1 MSKECEINLSVF
13 LHSCCGPCACYT
25 TSYLMEKGYRPTL
38 FFYNPNIHPYQEY
51 QRRLEG
57 LQQLAAIR
65 DLPAI
70 VEPQYELESFL
81 GQVAADPQ
89 FGKRCE
95 TCYWIRLNKTA
106 QKAKELGFVKFST
119 TLLISPYQ
127 NRALICS
134 IGEKLAKEYGLT
146 FVDEDFRAGF
156 RQSQAM
162 AKEYGLYR
170 QGYCGCIYS
179 EKERYYKGV

>member
-1 MSKECEINLSVF
+1 MSLL
-13 LHSCCGPCACYT
+13 LHTCCGPCAAYT
-25 TSYLMEKGYRPTL
+25 TSYLLEKGHEPTL
-38 FFYNPNIHPYQEY
+38 YFYNPNIHPYQEY

-65 DLPAI
+65 NLPVV
-70 VEPQYELESFL
+70 VEPGYPLEEFL
-81 GQVAADPQ
+81 REIALDPE
-89 FGKRCE
+89 FGKRCVR
-95 TCYWIRLNKTA
+95 CYRIRLEKTA
-106 QKAKELGFVKFST
+106 EKAKELGMTAFST

-127 NRALICS
+127 NREQICA
-134 IGEKLAKEYGLT
+134 IGQELAGQYGLT
-146 FVDEDFRAGF
+146 FIDEDFRSGF

-179 EKERYYKGV
+179 EKDRYYKSK

>member
-1 MSKECEINLSVF
+1 MSML
-13 LHSCCGPCACYT
+13 LHTCCGPCACYT
-25 TSYLMEKGYRPTL
+25 TKQLIAEGVTPTL

-65 DLPAI
+65 ELPVV
-70 VEPQYELESFL
+70 VEPGYELEDFL
-81 GQVAADPQ
+81 AQIASDPQ

-95 TCYWIRLNKTA
+95 TCYRIRLAKTA
-106 QKAKELGFVKFST
+106 AKAQELGCDQFST

-127 NRALICS
+127 NRELLCE
-134 IGEKLAKEYGLT
+134 IGREVAGQHGLT
-146 FVDEDFRAGF
+146 FIDEDFRPGF

-162 AKEYGLYR
+162 AREYGLYR

-179 EKERYYKGV
+179 EKDRYYKEKHPAKEEQR

>member
-1 MSKECEINLSVF
+1 MSVF

-25 TSYLMEKGYRPTL
+25 TSYLLEKGEQPTL

-51 QRRLEG
+51 QKRLEG
-57 LQQLAAIR
+57 LRQLALIR
-65 DLPAI
+65 DLPLVI
-70 VEPQYELESFL
+70 ESQYEMESFL
-81 GQVAADPQ
+81 AKVAPKPQ

-95 TCYWIRLNKTA
+95 SCYEIRLRKTA
-106 QKAKELGFVKFST
+106 QQAKEHGFTKFST

-127 NRALICS
+127 NRELICA
-134 IGEKLAKEYGLT
+134 IGEKLAKEYELV
-146 FVDEDFRAGF
+146 FLAEDFRPGF

-162 AKEYGLYR
+162 AREYGLYR

-179 EKERYYKGV
+179 EKERYYKES

>member
-1 MSKECEINLSVF
+1 MSML
-13 LHSCCGPCACYT
+13 LHACCGPCSCFT
-25 TSYLMEKGYRPTL
+25 TEHLLCEGISPTL

-51 QRRLEG
+51 RRRLEG

-65 DLPAI
+65 ELPVVVDPGYDL
-70 VEPQYELESFL
+70 EDFL
-81 GQVAADPQ
+81 ARIAGNPQ

-95 TCYWIRLNKTA
+95 VCYQVRLTKTA
-106 QKAKELGFVKFST
+106 AKAKELGCSQFST

-127 NRALICS
+127 NRELLCE
-134 IGEKLAKEYGLT
+134 IGHDLARQYGLT
-146 FVDEDFRAGF
+146 FIDEDFRSGF
-156 RQSQAM
+156 RQSQAQ

-179 EKERYYKGV
+179 EKDRYYKGK